1 MPDRLGIQH
10 AHRDEMPAFQ
20 LASIAPRLAR
30 ARDDHNALVAEQDRK
45 HRQHLAAIH
54 QAERLVAHRDLQ
66 LQRAFHTRNPRY
78 IRERQGKLKAAEHAL
93 ASLRA
98 ADRRRAA

>member
-1 MPDRLGIQH
+1 
-10 AHRDEMPAFQ
+10 
-20 LASIAPRLAR
+20 
-30 ARDDHNALVAEQDRK
+30 
-45 HRQHLAAIH
+45 
-54 QAERLVAHRDLQ
+54 LVAHRDLQ